1 MQSLPKS
8 KTYKKSIMIIIDALR
23 YDAINNKRLFPTLY
37 KLSKKGIFKKAI
49 ANSCS
54 TQFVLP
60 SIFSLTYPL
69 DNGGYNSGIRNRKAS
84 YIESIKKKF
93 NRKILMISSCNQMG
107 IGTSYDRGFDEIFT
121 TFDFRLLIEQK
132 INRTLLYEID
142 LYLNKK
148 ISKKKMTKVV
158 QKELLI
164 TFDKLIKF
172 YNKYD
177 KSLWPKK
184 LKKINQFV
192 FENCK
197 IEKEILLKNPEFIID
212 KLQKVPGGVYWLTL
226 GKLKYHECEPSFF
239 ESITDT
245 NYIDV
250 TPVKKEPLLIKGV

>member
-1 MQSLPKS
+1 ML
-8 KTYKKSIMIIIDALR
+8 YGMMLLIMKKCFL
-23 YDAINNKRLFPTLY
+23 LY
-37 KLSKKGIFKKAI
+37 ISYLKKDFFKKAI

-69 DNGGYNSGIRNRKAS
+69 DNGGYNSGIRNRKSS
-84 YIESIKKKF
+84 YVESIKKKY
-93 NRKILMISSCNQMG
+93 NRKILMLSSCNQMG
-107 IGTSYDRGFDEIFT
+107 VGTSYDRGFDEILT

-132 INRTLLYEID
+132 INRTLLYVID

-148 ISKKKMTKVV
+148 ISKRKMTKVV
-158 QKELLI
+158 QKELVI

-184 LKKINQFV
+184 LKKINKFV

-197 IEKEILLKNPEFIID
+197 IEKEILLKPQN
-212 KLQKVPGGVYWLTL
+212 L
-226 GKLKYHECEPSFF
+226 
-239 ESITDT
+239 
-245 NYIDV
+245 
-250 TPVKKEPLLIKGV
+250 LLIKFKKYLVVFIG